1 VKKLFSDY
9 YRYRFF
15 FTNLVKRALKL
26 KYGRSFLGVLWSLV
40 KPAAYI
46 LLYYFAFGKV
56 LKVNED
62 YFFLFVSVG
71 VIVWLFISSSILQ
84 SARELRNNLE
94 LMKKIYFPR
103 EMLIYATITTF
114 LFEFVLTIMLL
125 VAVAMGFG
133 ANLRLVDATTV
144 MLAIL
149 TLTAFIS
156 WISLIVGQLCVFY
169 HDIAHLTE
177 VLINLF
183 FWLNPIFYPLRLVPQ
198 EIFFVYQ
205 FNPVVYVIE
214 AMRGVFIPG
223 YSSEIDHL
231 QVNLAL
237 QFMVHTVLLIA
248 AILILK
254 KSEPRIAEY
263 V

>member
-1 VKKLFSDY
+1 MKKLFVDY

-15 FTNLVKRALKL
+15 FSSLVKRALKL
-26 KYGRSFLGVLWSLV
+26 KYGRSLLGVLWSLV
-40 KPAAYI
+40 KPASYI

-103 EMLIYATITTF
+103 EMLIYAIITTF
-114 LFEFVLTIMLL
+114 LFEFVLTLL
-125 VAVAMGFG
+125 LLAGVAMAFG
-133 ANLRLVDATTV
+133 ANIQLADTFKV
-144 MLAIL
+144 MLAML
-149 TLTAFIS
+149 TLTAFIC
-156 WISLIVGQLCVFY
+156 WTSLIVGQLCVFY

-198 EIFFVYQ
+198 EIYFVYQ
-205 FNPVVYVIE
+205 INPVVYVLE

-231 QVNLAL
+231 QLNLAL
-237 QFMVHTVLLIA
+237 QFLVHTVFVIA

-254 KSEPRIAEY
+254 KTEPRIAEY